1 MNAIFGWRFCVW
13 NVVFRGFIFTGKSV
27 MHTTYVFPR
36 SCTTIC
42 LLVKHLV
49 RKTTP
54 HGSTAQK

>member
-1 MNAIFGWRFCVW
+1 MG
-13 NVVFRGFIFTGKSV
+13 VFDSFVLAENSV

-42 LLVKHLV
+42 LLVKHMV

-54 HGSTAQK
+54 QGSTAQS